1 MTRSVGGSGTYSVLC
16 DVCKFKFKNH
26 ELKQRWDGLWV
37 CDADWETRHPM
48 DFYRARND
56 TTLLPFIRS
65 NTNDINLTW
74 TPVFTNLTVT
84 LNASETELI
93 NSGIYIIGNMSASAT
108 TSASKTTG
116 TATVD
121 FLTPNFNMP
130 KQDAYSVTSSNGT
143 TTTMTLP
150 TTTGGTGTCRVITRE
165 AKFLGSANITAGAS
179 TVTLPAFT
187 ARGGL
192 VISFTYGT

>member
-1 MTRSVGGSGTYSVLC
+1 MRSVTGIASYNALC
-16 DVCKFKFKNH
+16 DVCKQKYKAE
-26 ELKQRWDGLWV
+26 ELRQRWDGLWV
-37 CDADWETRHPM
+37 CEADWETRHPM

-56 TTLLPFIRS
+56 VTLLPFIRS

-74 TPVFTNLTVT
+74 TPVFANLTVT

-93 NSGIYIIGNMSASAT
+93 NPGIYIIGNMSASAT
-108 TSASKTTG
+108 TSASNTSG

-130 KQDAYSVTSSNGT
+130 KQDAQSVSVSNGT